1 MNWDDLRVVLAV
13 HRAGS
18 MSRAARIL
26 GVDQSTATRRL
37 AAVER
42 DLGATLFIRSNA
54 GMRANDAGRVVVE
67 EALVMEQRAERL
79 QDRLP
84 HRSAT
89 PTGSVRL
96 LSNPWL
102 LTQLAARGLA
112 ALRRD
117 YPELELLTIAGT
129 RQRSIASGEI
139 DMALWFEVKPAEGE
153 FAAYLCDVTYALYA
167 PAGVDPDSVEWMSIW
182 NVIEGIEPMRWLS
195 QQLPPDHRMA
205 LKTNDPPQLQEAIA
219 AGLGKALI
227 PACMGSRDPRLERV
241 RGSMPDVHRKLHLHV
256 HPDVV
261 QSPRIQGTMDW
272 LRSVVGEV
280 FADPDADG

>member
-280 FADPDADG
+280 FADPDAEG

>member
-89 PTGSVRL
+89 PAGSVRL

-117 YPELELLTIAGT
+117 YPEIELLTIAGT
-129 RQRSIASGEI
+129 RRRSIASGEI
-139 DMALWFEVKPAEGE
+139 DMALWFEVKPSEGE
-153 FAAYLCDVTYALYA
+153 FAAYLCDVTYSLYA

-227 PACMGSRDPRLERV
+227 PACMGSRDPRLARV

>member
-18 MSRAARIL
+18 MSRAARVL
-26 GVDQSTATRRL
+26 DVDQSTATRRL
-37 AAVER
+37 AAIER

-79 QDRLP
+79 LDRLP
-84 HRSAT
+84 HRNAT
-89 PTGSVRL
+89 PSGAVRL
-96 LSNPWL
+96 ISNPWL
-102 LTQLAARGLA
+102 LTQLAARGLKV
-112 ALRRD
+112 LRQD
-117 YPELELLTIAGT
+117 YPEIELVMIAGT
-129 RQRSIASGEI
+129 RRRGIAAGEI
-139 DMALWFEVKPAEGE
+139 DLALWFEVKPGEGE
-153 FAAYLCDVTYALYA
+153 FAMPLCDVTYSLYA
-167 PAGVDPDSVEWMSIW
+167 PAGVDPETVDWMSIW
-182 NVIEGIEPMRWLS
+182 NVIERIEPMRWLS
-195 QQLPPDHRMA
+195 QQLPPDHKMA

-227 PACMGSRDPRLERV
+227 PACMGSRDPRLARV
-241 RGSMPDVHRKLHLHV
+241 TGSMPDVHRRLHLHA

-272 LRSVVGEV
+272 LRSVVEDV
-280 FADPDADG
+280 FADPDADP